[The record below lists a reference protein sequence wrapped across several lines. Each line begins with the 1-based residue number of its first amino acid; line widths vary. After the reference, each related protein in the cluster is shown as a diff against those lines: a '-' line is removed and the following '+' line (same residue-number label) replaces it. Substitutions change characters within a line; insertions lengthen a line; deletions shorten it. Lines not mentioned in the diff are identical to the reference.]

1 MISQPNDK
9 TSRQAAA
16 RSAEEARERQAA
28 KKPAPKNSAFA
39 RDVLAGL
46 TAPQRRLPSKYF
58 YDKRGDAIFQAIMK
72 MPEYYLTRSEY
83 EILDMHKEKLQEL
96 FLNGSG
102 RFNLIEFGAG
112 DGFKTK
118 ILLKHFTEAGVDF
131 KYLPIDISENVLQIL
146 TSDLKKSIPGL
157 QVEGISND
165 YFKALGQL
173 RQTADRRN
181 VVLFLGSNIGN
192 FAEKE
197 ALDFLGQ
204 LADGLNPHD
213 LILIGFDLKKDPDQI
228 LAAYNDEAG
237 ITRAFNL
244 NLLRRINE
252 ELGGNFN
259 LQQWKHYPLYEPG
272 SGEAR
277 SYLMSCVEQEVH
289 ISSLEKTFS
298 FKAWE
303 PVHVEISRK
312 YDLDTISRYAKSSGF
327 RVKEN
332 FLDCRHYFADSLWE
346 KI

>member
-1 MISQPNDK
+1 MISKPTDKNSGQPAV
-9 TSRQAAA
+9 R
-16 RSAEEARERQAA
+16 RVAEGRERQA
-28 KKPAPKNSAFA
+28 PAPEVKNSAFA

-46 TAPQRRLPSKYF
+46 SAPQKRLPSKYF
-58 YDKRGDAIFQAIMK
+58 YDKRGDAIFQSIMN

-83 EILDMHKEKLQEL
+83 EILDMHKESLQQL
-96 FLNGSG
+96 FQNGSG

-118 ILLKHFTEAGVDF
+118 ILLKHFTRAGVDF

-146 TSDLKKSIPGL
+146 TNDLKQSIPGL
-157 QVEGISND
+157 QVEGICND
-165 YFKALGQL
+165 YFTALSQL

-192 FAEKE
+192 FSEKE
-197 ALDFLGQ
+197 AMDFLGQ
-204 LADGLNPHD
+204 LAEGLNPHD
-213 LILIGFDLKKDPDQI
+213 LILVGFDLKKDPEQI
-228 LAAYNDEAG
+228 LAAYNDAAG

-252 ELGGNFN
+252 ELGANFN
-259 LQQWKHYPLYEPG
+259 LQQWKHYPLYEPD

-277 SYLMSCVEQEVH
+277 SYLMSCVQQEVH

-298 FKAWE
+298 FRAWE

-312 YDLDTISRYAKSSGF
+312 YDLDTIRRYASKSGF
-327 RVKEN
+327 EVKEN
-332 FLDCRHYFADSLWE
+332 FFDCRHYFTDSLWE